1 MMPGT
6 SRPQPS
12 SIPLTFPRRQACDVN
27 DVHSQLN
34 RTTVR
39 RVVSVE
45 SIRGLQAAVRS
56 AAAAGFAVSIAGGRH
71 AMGGQQFGAGT
82 VLLDMTSLCRV
93 LDLDT
98 ERGLVTV
105 EAGIDWP
112 RLVNHLLWAGA
123 GQTQPWGIIQKQ
135 TGADRLT
142 LGGALSANIHG
153 RGLRLRP
160 IIGDVE
166 SFELVDATGAL
177 VTCSR
182 TSNAE
187 LFSLA
192 IGGYGLFGVIATV
205 TLRLAR
211 RHKVERRVTLV
222 SVDDLPELFERRI
235 SGGFEYGDCQFAT
248 DPRSREFMQAGVFSC
263 YRPVGDDQP
272 IPDDQRALTTSHWQ
286 RLLLLAHA
294 DKSRAFAE
302 YVRHY
307 MSTDG
312 QVYWS
317 DTHQLATYTDGYHD
331 TLDRQ
336 LASTVK
342 GSEMISELYVP
353 RPDLPAFMAAMRDDA
368 RRQEMNVIYGT
379 IRLIERDDE
388 SLLAWARQPWACV
401 VVNLHVDHGAEGLR
415 KAGADFRRLID
426 TAAEFGGSYYLTYHR
441 WATRDQVERCHPR
454 MREFLARKRACD
466 PQGLFTSDWYRHH
479 VRLMDGNRVFTT
491 EATE

>member
-1 MMPGT
+1 MMLGT
-6 SRPQPS
+6 SRPPLS
-12 SIPLTFPRRQACDVN
+12 SALLAPACASPRPEARDVN

-39 RVVSVE
+39 RVVPVDSV
-45 SIRGLQAAVRS
+45 RGLQAAVRG
-56 AAAAGFAVSIAGGRH
+56 AAAAGLAVSIAGGRH

-123 GQTQPWGIIQKQ
+123 GQAQSWGIIQKQ

-160 IIGDVE
+160 IVGDIE

-192 IGGYGLFGVIATV
+192 IGGYGLFGAIATV

-211 RHKVERRVTLV
+211 RHKVERRVTLA

-235 SGGFEYGDCQFAT
+235 RDGFEYGDCQFAT
-248 DPRSREFMQAGVFSC
+248 DPGSREFMQAGVFSC
-263 YRPVGDDQP
+263 YRAAADERP
-272 IPDDQRALTTSHWQ
+272 IPEDQRALTTGDWQ

-302 YVRHY
+302 YARHY

-317 DTHQLATYTDGYHD
+317 DTHQLASYTDGYHD

-336 LASTVK
+336 LAAPVK

-353 RPDLPAFMAAMRDDA
+353 RLDLPAFMAAMRQDA
-368 RRQEMNVIYGT
+368 RRQEMNVVYGT

-401 VVNLHVDHGAEGLR
+401 VVNLHVDHCADGLR
-415 KAGADFRRLID
+415 KAGSDFRRLID

-454 MREFLARKRACD
+454 MRDFLARKRACD
-466 PQGLFTSDWYRHH
+466 PLGIFTSDWYTHH
-479 VRLMDGNRVFTT
+479 VRLMEGERGGQ
-491 EATE
+491 

>member
-1 MMPGT
+1 MMLGT
-6 SRPQPS
+6 PRPQPS
-12 SIPLTFPRRQACDVN
+12 SPPPGLSELPSCEVN

-34 RTTVR
+34 RTNVR
-39 RVVSVE
+39 RVVAVD
-45 SIRGLQAAVRS
+45 SIRGLQATVRG
-56 AAAAGFAVSIAGGRH
+56 AAAAGLSVSIAGGRH
-71 AMGGQQFGAGT
+71 AMGGQQFGAGAL
-82 VLLDMTSLCRV
+82 LLDMTALCRV
-93 LDLDT
+93 IDLDT
-98 ERGLVTV
+98 ERGLITV

-123 GQTQPWGIIQKQ
+123 GQAHPWSIIQKQ

-160 IIGDVE
+160 FVGDVE

-177 VTCSR
+177 VECSR
-182 TSNAE
+182 TSNSE

-211 RHKVERRVTLV
+211 RRKLERKVTLA
-222 SVDDLPELFERRI
+222 SVDDLPELLEHRI
-235 SGGFEYGDCQFAT
+235 LGGFEYGDCQFAT
-248 DPRSREFMQAGVFSC
+248 DPRSREFMQMGVLSC
-263 YRPVGDDQP
+263 YRPVDDDRA
-272 IPDDQRALTTSHWQ
+272 IPEDQRALTTGDWQ

-302 YVRHY
+302 YARHY

-317 DTHQLATYTDGYHD
+317 DTHQLSSYTDGYHH

-336 LASTVK
+336 LAAAVK
-342 GSEMISELYVP
+342 GTEMISELYVP
-353 RPDLPAFMAAMRDDA
+353 RLDLPAFMAAIRDDA
-368 RRQEMNVIYGT
+368 RRHDMPVIYGT

-388 SLLAWARQPWACV
+388 TVLAWARQPWACV
-401 VVNLHVDHGAEGLR
+401 VVNLHVDHTTEGLR

-426 TAAEFGGSYYLTYHR
+426 AAAEFGGSYYLTYHR
-441 WATRDQVERCHPR
+441 WADRDQVERCHPR
-454 MREFLARKRACD
+454 MREFLERKRARD
-466 PQGLFTSDWYRHH
+466 PRELFTSDWYRHH
-479 VRLMDGNRVFTT
+479 VRSIERNT
-491 EATE
+491 